1 MTKNFNIQEFQCK
14 CGCKMP
20 ADVHNNIVK
29 LANQLQT
36 LRDAINKPITVT
48 NAYRCESH
56 NRAVGGVKNSMHLF
70 GKAADLQVKGMH
82 PYYLHETI
90 NDLIN
95 KGDMLQ
101 GGLGLYNTFVHYDI
115 RKTKSRWDYSKK

>member
-1 MTKNFNIQEFQCK
+1 MTKNFKIEEFQCK

-20 ADVHNNIVK
+20 ADVHLNITK
-29 LANQLQT
+29 LANQLQV
-36 LRDAINKPITVT
+36 LRNHIDKPITVT

-82 PYYLHETI
+82 PYTLNEAI
-90 NDLIN
+90 DDLVN

-101 GGLGLYNTFVHYDI
+101 GGLGIYNTFCHYDI
-115 RKTKSRWDYSKK
+115 RKTKARWNYRK